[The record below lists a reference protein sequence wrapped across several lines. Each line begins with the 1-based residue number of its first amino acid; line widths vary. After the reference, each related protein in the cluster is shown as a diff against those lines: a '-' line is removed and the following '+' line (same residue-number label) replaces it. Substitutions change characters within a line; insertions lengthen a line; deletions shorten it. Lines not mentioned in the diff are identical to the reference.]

1 MSDLLHRTRLRWSEA
16 LGSGV
21 ATHDGV
27 RVELHRRPP
36 VLLGLW
42 RLIELDYV
50 PGVGVA
56 YYQLAMGPREDMSG
70 AQIAEC
76 LQYLRDVA
84 SAAKAQVDTWRPGSA
99 L

>member
-1 MSDLLHRTRLRWSEA
+1 MSDALHLTRLHWSEA
-16 LGSGV
+16 LGAGV
-21 ATHDGV
+21 AVHDGV

-56 YYQLAMGPREDMSG
+56 YYQLAMGPREDMAG
-70 AQIAEC
+70 AQMREC

-84 SAAKAQVDTWRPGSA
+84 SVARTQVDTWRPGSA